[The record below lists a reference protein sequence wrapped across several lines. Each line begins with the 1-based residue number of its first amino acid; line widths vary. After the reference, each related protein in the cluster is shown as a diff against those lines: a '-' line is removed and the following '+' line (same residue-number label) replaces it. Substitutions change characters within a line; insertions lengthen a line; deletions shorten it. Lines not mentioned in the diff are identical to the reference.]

1 MNRCLCCGQPLETD
15 DKYHRKCL
23 RALFGK
29 DRVPSIP
36 FGLSDVPSQVQK
48 TGGRMS
54 ISGVQMKLSVRVNPS
69 TWELE
74 TVAVGGTHI
83 LKPQPNQFP
92 ELPQNENTC
101 MNIAADLRM
110 DVPPH
115 GLFEMG
121 DKSICYIIRRFDR
134 LEDGAKLA
142 KETMYQVLS
151 ANDKYQGSLERV
163 GGAIRAH
170 VTNVGLDAINFFER
184 VLLSFL
190 IGNGDM
196 HLKNWAL
203 LIRNDNVALAPCYDF
218 VSSKI
223 YIPEEEDS
231 ALTINGKRNR
241 LRRADF
247 SSFAANLKID
257 PIASENS
264 LQLLIMARDPIT
276 SLVTHSTLSADKQA
290 KLTRIV
296 SSRYERLMG
305 A

>member
-1 MNRCLCCGQPLETD
+1 MNRCLCCGQPLD
-15 DKYHRKCL
+15 ADGQYHGKCL
-23 RALFGK
+23 KELYGK
-29 DRVPSIP
+29 DQVPLIP

-48 TGGRMS
+48 TGNRMS
-54 ISGVQMKLSVRVNPS
+54 ISGVQMKLSVRVNPR
-69 TWELE
+69 TWEFE

-142 KETMYQVLS
+142 KETMYQVLG

-163 GGAIRAH
+163 GREIRTH
-170 VTNVGLDAINFFER
+170 VTNVGLDAINFLER

-190 IGNGDM
+190 LGNGDM

-203 LIRNDNVALAPCYDF
+203 LSRNDNLALAPCYDF

-223 YIPEEEDS
+223 YIPDEEES

-247 SSFAANLKID
+247 SSLAANLKID
-257 PIASENS
+257 PVATENS
-264 LQLLIMARDPIT
+264 FQKLIMTRDPIT
-276 SLVTHSTLSADKQA
+276 DLVTHSTLSADKQA
-290 KLTRIV
+290 EMTRII
-296 SSRYERLMG
+296 SSRRERLAG